1 MSTKYDISE
10 FEGRE
15 FEPSRETP
23 TCECGEP
30 VEHRGDTCEG
40 CVNLALELE
49 ADEAWPVFLDSL
61 KVGRQ
66 WVEQIDGALTG
77 WKYAGGKIERGLNSR
92 GTYIARADELI
103 FKNGEHFIQYRIE
116 GQVPLVI
123 IGENDRD
130 GWRCRFSYSTPINI
144 ILAAIAAI

>member
-1 MSTKYDISE
+1 MSKQTDN
-10 FEGRE
+10 FPR
-15 FEPSRETP
+15 
-23 TCECGEP
+23 CERCSDP
-30 VEHRGDTCEG
+30 VEEHGEHCPQ
-40 CVNLALELE
+40 CAALLLELE
-49 ADEAWPVFLDSL
+49 ADEAWPVFLGAL
-61 KVGRQ
+61 KVGRE

-77 WKYAGGKIERGLNSR
+77 WKYAGGKIERGITSKSLNA
-92 GTYIARADELI
+92 IVVRADELT
-103 FKNGEHFIQYRIE
+103 FKKGGHFIQYKFE

>member
-1 MSTKYDISE
+1 MSKYDISE

-15 FEPSRETP
+15 FEPTRETP

-40 CVNLALELE
+40 CVKLALELE

-66 WVEQIDGALTG
+66 WVEQIDGALG
-77 WKYAGGKIERGLNSR
+77 WKYAGGKIERGITSKSLN
-92 GTYIARADELI
+92 AFVVCADELT
-103 FKNGEHFIQYRIE
+103 FKKGEHFIQYKIE

-123 IGENDRD
+123 IGENDLD

>member
-1 MSTKYDISE
+1 MSKQTDNLP
-10 FEGRE
+10 R
-15 FEPSRETP
+15 
-23 TCECGEP
+23 CERCSDP
-30 VEHRGDTCEG
+30 VEDHGEHCPQ
-40 CVNLALELE
+40 CAALLLELE
-49 ADEAWPVFLDSL
+49 IDEAWFVFLDSL

-77 WKYAGGKIERGLNSR
+77 WKYAGGKIERGITSKSLNA
-92 GTYIARADELI
+92 IVVRADELN
-103 FKNGEHFIQYRIE
+103 FEKGKHFIQYRIE

>member
-1 MSTKYDISE
+1 MSTEYDISE

-15 FEPSRETP
+15 FEPTRETP

-30 VEHRGDTCEG
+30 VEHRGDTCAG
-40 CVNLALELE
+40 CVKLTLELE
-49 ADEAWPVFLDSL
+49 AEEAWPVFLDSL

-66 WVEQIDGALTG
+66 WVEQIDGALTS
-77 WKYAGGKIERGLNSR
+77 WKYAGGDIVRGMNLRGPYISHANELNF
-92 GTYIARADELI
+92 E
-103 FKNGEHFIQYRIE
+103 KGEHFIQYRIE